1 MIAFLKSF
9 VSRFRAQASK
19 QTVDRDF
26 QHELDTHLEMAT
38 QENIRRGMTPEDA
51 ARAARV
57 RLGGDTQLKETNR
70 ELRALP
76 FIETAVQDFR
86 FAFRMLRKNPG
97 FSLIAILT
105 LALGIGANTAI
116 FSVVYAAL
124 LKPLPFA
131 DSDQLYTVFQQ
142 DVKDPKNVNGFSF
155 PNLRDLREQNDIF
168 SDLSGVQG
176 HQLTLT
182 GHGEAF
188 NIDTSVVTP
197 DLFTTFRVQ
206 PILGRTFIPEDGK
219 PGAAPVV
226 VLSENLWRGSFSAD
240 PNIIGSTVA
249 LDKRSFTVIG
259 VVPADFR
266 FPQLQ
271 KSRQLW
277 VPIVDDPLFG
287 NWLERRGGHWLTL
300 TGRIKPGVN
309 PKQVETQLD
318 AIAARLAKQFP
329 EDNDGWTFRMMPLR
343 DFLVGEVKTP
353 LLVLLGAVGLVLLI
367 ACANIANLLLA
378 RATSRSREIAV
389 RATLGAGRSRLIRQ
403 LLSETL
409 VLSVI
414 GGFAGVALAY
424 YGVHVLTTLLPPDL
438 TQIHSI
444 SIDYIVLGLALAL
457 SIFASCAVGLVPA
470 FLVARSDLQSTLR
483 EGGGRSG
490 ESSASRRARN
500 ILASAEIALALV
512 LLVAAGLLL
521 RSFSKLT
528 EVSPGFQVE
537 HIVKAEVALPRA
549 QYSTPQNW
557 FSFSENLLSRLQSQP
572 GMQDTALAIPLPL
585 ADGTVNIGFD
595 IENRP
600 AATAAAAR
608 TADYV
613 AVTPGYFHVMKIP
626 LVAGRTFEAR
636 DNMSG
641 PSVAVVTQ
649 SFVRAYF
656 PNDDPIGKRIV
667 FGFPPAPGVPR
678 EIIGIVGDVHDVSLG
693 NKPGPMMYAAYAQS
707 PFAGACIAVQSTLAP
722 STVIASIRD
731 TVASLDKDLPVT
743 DIATMTEV
751 VHDSMAQPRFRTTLI
766 ALFAAIALI
775 LAAIGIFGVISYSVE
790 CRTNEIGIRVA
801 LGASAATILKMVLRE
816 TMVLAAIGFAV
827 GLPIAFASSHVLGHL
842 LFGISPTDPATLI
855 VVSLTLAAVAAAA
868 GYLPARRA
876 TRVDPLTALR
886 HY

>member
-1 MIAFLKSF
+1 MFAFLTSIA
-9 VSRFRAQASK
+9 SRFRAQSSTK
-19 QTVDRDF
+19 NIDREF
-26 QHELDTHLEMAT
+26 QHELDTHLDLAT
-38 QENIRRGMTPEDA
+38 QENLRRGMTPDEA
-51 ARAARV
+51 ARAARI
-57 RLGGDTQLKETNR
+57 RLGGDAQLKETNR
-70 ELRALP
+70 ELRGLP
-76 FIETAVQDFR
+76 FIETALQDLR

-97 FSLIAILT
+97 FSAIAILT
-105 LALGIGANTAI
+105 VALGIGANTAI
-116 FSVVYAAL
+116 FSVVYAVL

-131 DSDQLYTVFQQ
+131 DSDQLFTVFQQ
-142 DVKDPKNVNGFSF
+142 DVKNPKNVNGFSF
-155 PNLRDLREQNDIF
+155 PNLRDLREQSEIF

-206 PILGRTFIPEDGK
+206 PILGRTFAPDDGK
-219 PGAAPVV
+219 PGASPVV
-226 VLSENLWRGSFSAD
+226 ILSESLWRGSFAAD
-240 PNIIGSTVA
+240 PSIIGSSIA
-249 LDKRSFTVIG
+249 LDKRAFTVIG
-259 VVPADFR
+259 VVPAAFR

-287 NWLERRGGHWLTL
+287 SWLERRGGHWLTL

-309 PKQVETQLD
+309 PKQVEAQLD
-318 AIAARLAKQFP
+318 AIASRLAKQYP

-353 LLVLLGAVGLVLLI
+353 LLILLGAVGLVLLI

-389 RATLGAGRSRLIRQ
+389 RATLGAGRSRLVRQ

-409 VLSVI
+409 VLSII
-414 GGFAGVALAY
+414 GGLAGIALAY

-444 SIDYIVLGLALAL
+444 SIDYIVLGFALAL

-537 HIVKAEVALPRA
+537 HVTKAEVSLPRA
-549 QYSTPQNW
+549 QYSTPQQW
-557 FSFSENLLSRLQSQP
+557 FAFSENLLSRLQSQP
-572 GMQDTALAIPLPL
+572 GMEKSALAVPLPITDGFINL
-585 ADGTVNIGFD
+585 AFD
-595 IENRP
+595 IQNEP
-600 AATAAAAR
+600 AASAAAAR
-608 TADYV
+608 IADYV
-613 AVTPGYFHVMKIP
+613 AVTPTYFRVMNIP
-626 LVAGRTFEAR
+626 LVAGRTFETR
-636 DNMSG
+636 DNMSA
-641 PSVAVVTQ
+641 PAVAVVTK

-656 PNDDPIGKRIV
+656 PNENPIGKRIV
-667 FGFPPAPGVPR
+667 FGFPPDPGIAR
-678 EIIGIVGDVHDVSLG
+678 EIVGVVGDVHDVSLG
-693 NKPGPMMYAAYAQS
+693 NDPGPMMYAAYAQS
-707 PFAGACIAVQSTLAP
+707 PFPGACIAVQSTLAP
-722 STVIASIRD
+722 AAVISSIRES
-731 TVASLDKDLPVT
+731 VAALDKDLPVT

-751 VHDSMAQPRFRTTLI
+751 VRDSTAQPRFRTTLI
-766 ALFAAIALI
+766 AIFAAIALI
-775 LAAIGIFGVISYSVE
+775 LAATGIFGVISYSVQ

-801 LGASAATILKMVLRE
+801 LGASAITILKMVLRE
-816 TMVLAAIGFAV
+816 TMLLAAVGLAV
-827 GLPIAFASSHVLGHL
+827 GLPVAFASSHVLGHL
-842 LFGISPTDPATLI
+842 LFGVSPSDPATL
-855 VVSLTLAAVAAAA
+855 VAVSLTLALVAAAA

-876 TRVDPLTALR
+876 TQVDPLVALR
-886 HY
+886 HD